1 MKRLLITIFAVTSL
15 STLSFSQDFAKDITT
30 AKSSYSSGKLEDAH
44 FALLQALQEIDIKI
58 GEEVLKLLPLQIDT
72 LKSNPKDDNVAGSS
86 GYIGTTIHRTFGT
99 VRGSEIT
106 IITNSPLIGSL
117 NAFLNSPL
125 MGGMMSDG
133 KTKIVKVQGYKA
145 RMEKTPMDNGTTNY
159 SIDIPMNNS
168 LITLKMNNTTDTQ
181 ILDVANKLALGA
193 IAKLIQ

>member
-1 MKRLLITIFAVTSL
+1 MKRLIITFSILSIFCFTGFA
-15 STLSFSQDFAKDITT
+15 QDFTKDITT
-30 AKSSYSSGKLEDAH
+30 AKTSYTAGKLEDAH

-72 LKSNPKDDNVAGSS
+72 LKSNPKEDNVAGSS

-99 VRGSEIT
+99 ARGSEIT
-106 IITNSPLIGSL
+106 IITNSPMIGSI
-117 NAFLNSPL
+117 NALLNSPL

-168 LITLKMNNTTDTQ
+168 LITLKMNNCTDSQ
-181 ILDVANKLALGA
+181 ILDVANKLALA
-193 IAKLIQ
+193 QIAKLIQ

>member
-1 MKRLLITIFAVTSL
+1 MKRLLFTIF
-15 STLSFSQDFAKDITT
+15 TLIFISSIAFAQDFTKDITT
-30 AKSSYSSGKLEDAH
+30 AKTSYSAGKLEDAH

-58 GEEVLKLLPLQIDT
+58 GQEVLKLLPLQIDT
-72 LKSNPKDDNVAGSS
+72 LKSNPKDDNVSGSS
-86 GYIGTTIHRTFGT
+86 GYIGTSIHRTYGT

-117 NAFLNSPL
+117 NALLNSPL

-159 SIDIPMNNS
+159 AIDIPMNNS
-168 LITLKMNNTTDTQ
+168 LITIKMNNSTDTQ
-181 ILDVANKLALGA
+181 ILDVANKLALGQ